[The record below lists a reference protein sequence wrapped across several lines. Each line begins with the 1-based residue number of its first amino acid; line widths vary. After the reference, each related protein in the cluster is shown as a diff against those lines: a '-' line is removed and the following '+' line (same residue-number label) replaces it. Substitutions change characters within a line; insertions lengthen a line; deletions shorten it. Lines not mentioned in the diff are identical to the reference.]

1 MAKNS
6 NLTHLDPNQI
16 ATLEYDSLNDAKRV
30 IIVGGEKI
38 DMSIDQDKLINAVKE
53 GLSNIRFENVQE
65 AVPTVP
71 LAREIQTIEKNIF
84 IPQIEIREIEKQVF
98 IPQIEYKTIE
108 VPVIIEKIVTVEK
121 PIVIKEI
128 EFREIVKERYYPKVM
143 QICAV
148 VQAIGVIALLIINL
162 LKK

>member
-1 MAKNS
+1 MSKNV

-16 ATLEYDSLNDAKRV
+16 ATLEFDAKMDAKRV

-38 DMSIDQDKLINAVKE
+38 DISINEDKLVNAVKE
-53 GLSNIRFENVQE
+53 GLSNIKFDSSQ
-65 AVPTVP
+65 PQTQ
-71 LAREIQTIEKNIF
+71 IQTVEIEKNVF
-84 IPQIEIREIEKQVF
+84 IPQIEIREIEKIVY

-108 VPVIIEKIVTVEK
+108 IPVITERIVTVEK
-121 PIVIKEI
+121 PVIIRETEFKEIIKE
-128 EFREIVKERYYPKVM
+128 RHYPKVM
-143 QICAV
+143 QICAI